1 MDRSILRIIISFF
14 ISIVALPSM
23 AQIISSQ
30 AILEESTPNGD
41 QIFIYNAIQNISLR
55 HEAAES
61 VSYEWV
67 KHNPADNSWTQPL
80 QAQNGLSTTLII
92 NEPGGYGLKITN
104 SLNEVEFYRSWAFEP
119 SISNGSIEIV
129 EEDCYT
135 LSLRATYDSTPLVY
149 YHPTTGEKG
158 NVTYQPTFTWSA
170 TPAAES
176 IPDDSLVDIIA
187 PVEDTKYEVT
197 ISPFNGSTKT
207 IVSTIDYNAL
217 AVKAEYKAEE
227 LKVEVDQEVHKELGT
242 GRVILEGSAP
252 IELRFTDESKGHVT
266 AWEWK
271 FTGSNVTKSDR
282 NPFHI
287 FTAIGVKDSVML
299 TVKNQISGCENTVDN
314 PVVVNAF
321 ESLLEAPNTFTPN
334 GDGSNDEFRVVYRS
348 IKKYKILIFNRWGRK
363 VYESSNPA
371 EGWDGSIG
379 NTQASPGV
387 YFYTIEAEGYNKNEK
402 YSLQGPIHLIRG
414 K

>member
-14 ISIVALPSM
+14 ISVVAIPAM
-23 AQIISSQ
+23 AQIVSPQ
-30 AILEESTPNGD
+30 AVAEQSTPNGD
-41 QIFIYNAIQNISLR
+41 QIFIYNTIQNTPLL
-55 HEAAES
+55 HERTDT
-61 VSYEWV
+61 VTYEWV
-67 KHNPADNSWTQPL
+67 KHNPLDNSWSQTIQTQNST
-80 QAQNGLSTTLII
+80 ATTLVI
-92 NEPGGYGLKITN
+92 NEPGGYGLKITKN
-104 SLNEVEFYRSWAFEP
+104 FVEVEFYRCWAFEP
-119 SISNGSIEIV
+119 SISNANIEMM

-135 LSLRATYDSTPLVY
+135 LSLRATYDPTQLVY
-149 YHPTTGEKG
+149 YDPITGSPG
-158 NVTYQPTFTWSA
+158 NATYQTTFNWTA

-176 IPDDSLVDIIA
+176 ISNDALVNIVA
-187 PVEDTKYEVT
+187 PVEDTKYEVS
-197 ISPFNGSTKT
+197 ISPFGNSSKAISSTL
-207 IVSTIDYNAL
+207 DYTAL

-227 LKVEVDQEVHKELGT
+227 LKLEVDQEVHKELGT

-252 IELRFTDESKGHVT
+252 IEIRFTDESKGHVT
-266 AWEWK
+266 AWEWQ
-271 FTGSNVTKSDR
+271 FTGSNVTKSER

-314 PVVVNAF
+314 PVVVHAF

-379 NTQASPGV
+379 NTQAAPGV